1 MPPKKRKQSAA
12 LEPEVPSTVTTPR
25 GKILNT
31 TAAAAR
37 PKRNIASTMP
47 PPDPPSVKK
56 LRRADTSSA
65 SEVTPKKRGR
75 PPKATTATPKSA
87 STATPKSH
95 RIGERQSVRLASTPA
110 SEEALPVLRRT
121 RVAKS
126 AKSAIPSN
134 KSALPPIKRG
144 RGRPPKASKKKQP
157 VVPDDDAAE
166 DANDDESG
174 GVDYDDDS
182 THDANITE
190 ATTIIQADRNYWLM
204 KAEPESRIEKNANG
218 EDVDVKFTI
227 DDLRYRTQPEPWE
240 GIRNAQAQNNMKAMR
255 VGDLAFLYE
264 SNCKK
269 PGIVGIMEIVEEAS
283 PDYHAFDKNSAYYDP
298 KSNPEKP
305 KWMLVH
311 VAFRRKFD
319 EKFTLKDLQQFS
331 QPGGALAGME
341 LFRQSRLS
349 VTKVAR
355 PQWEFI
361 MSQIGDDDDDE
372 EMQDFD
378 VPVGAE
384 RDGED
389 MEAEAAGGG
398 LDEGFDEGVDRGF
411 EKGLDE
417 GLEDGLDQDLDQ
429 DTGDIE
435 GFSNT
440 DLGNDFAAAFEAPAN
455 LRTATD
461 ESGPDPSANEIP
473 DVVDQMSA
481 YAMAPPSRDV
491 SRDVSRGRSRRGRG
505 RPTSVPVDYPEVMHD
520 ASVPAKHVGDAPSA

>member
-1 MPPKKRKQSAA
+1 MPPKKRKQLAA
-12 LEPEVPSTVTTPR
+12 PEPEAPSTVTTPR
-25 GKILNT
+25 GKIFDT

-37 PKRNIASTMP
+37 PRRNIASTMP
-47 PPDPPSVKK
+47 PPDPPSAKRT
-56 LRRADTSSA
+56 RRADTLSA
-65 SEVTPKKRGR
+65 SEITPKKRGR
-75 PPKATTATPKSA
+75 PPKATSATPKSA

-95 RIGERQSVRLASTPA
+95 GVGERQGARLASTPA

-126 AKSAIPSN
+126 AKPALPPT
-134 KSALPPIKRG
+134 KSAKPPIKRG
-144 RGRPPKASKKKQP
+144 GGRPPKASKKKQP
-157 VVPDDDAAE
+157 TIPDDDAAE
-166 DANDDESG
+166 DANDDESVG
-174 GVDYDDDS
+174 TDYDDP

-204 KAEPESRIEKNANG
+204 KAEPETRIEKNANG

-227 DDLRYRTQPEPWE
+227 DDLRSRTQPEPWE

-283 PDYHAFDKNSAYYDP
+283 PDVHAFDKNSAYYDP

-311 VAFRRKFD
+311 VAFRRKFS
-319 EKFTLKDLQQFS
+319 EKFTLKELQKFS
-331 QPGGALAGME
+331 QPGGALFDMD

-349 VTKVAR
+349 VSKVSK
-355 PQWEFI
+355 PQWDFI
-361 MSQIGDDDDDE
+361 MNQAEEEDD

-378 VPVGAE
+378 VFTGAE

-389 MEAEAAGGG
+389 MEAEAADGGFEQG
-398 LDEGFDEGVDRGF
+398 LDGGVDEGVD
-411 EKGLDE
+411 EPLDE
-417 GLEDGLDQDLDQ
+417 DLDE
-429 DTGDIE
+429 DTNIE
-435 GFSNT
+435 GLSNT

-461 ESGPDPSANEIP
+461 ESASDPAANEIP
-473 DVVDQMSA
+473 NVVDQMSA
-481 YAMAPPSRDV
+481 YAMAPPARDV

-505 RPTSVPVDYPEVMHD
+505 RPASVPVNHPELLHD
-520 ASVPAKHVGDAPSA
+520 VNVPAKHADDAPSA